1 MFGQEISMR
10 LALLCVV
17 GALACA
23 GGAASAQTADEQT
36 IKTVVQAETKAWIDR
51 NADAWQATWL
61 QDETAKRVIVQAS
74 TYTSQ
79 KGWSNIAPPMLKDFK
94 ENPTPLPITPS
105 IDQLVVRQQ
114 GDLAFVEY
122 DQTTTAPGAAASPT
136 PSREYRVLVKNGG
149 QWKIASQITHVV
161 NSFGDTPAATGG
173 RINGVGQSLLRSG
186 KVQEAIEI
194 FKINARLS
202 PEVAGAFL
210 SLGQA
215 YAAAGQN
222 DLAIENYEKALKL
235 NPKNE
240 NARKALEKLRSSK

>member
-1 MFGQEISMR
+1 
-10 LALLCVV
+10 
-17 GALACA
+17 
-23 GGAASAQTADEQT
+23 
-36 IKTVVQAETKAWIDR
+36 
-51 NADAWQATWL
+51 
-61 QDETAKRVIVQAS
+61 
-74 TYTSQ
+74 
-79 KGWSNIAPPMLKDFK
+79 MLKDFK

-105 IDQLVVRQQ
+105 IDQFVVRQQ

-149 QWKIASQITHVV
+149 RWKIASQITHVV

>member
-1 MFGQEISMR
+1 MR
-10 LALLCVV
+10 VALLCVV
-17 GALACA
+17 GALACG
-23 GGAASAQTADEQT
+23 GGAASAQTSDEEA

-61 QDETAKRVIVQAS
+61 QDETATRVIVQAS

-79 KGWSNIAPPMLKDFK
+79 KGWTTIAPPMLKDFK
-94 ENPTPLPITPS
+94 QNPTPLPFTAAV
-105 IDQLVVRQQ
+105 DKFVVRQQ
-114 GDLAFVEY
+114 GNLAFVEY
-122 DQTTTAPGAAASPT
+122 DQTTTAPNAPGAAPSPT

-161 NSFGDTPAATGG
+161 NSFGDTPGATGG

-186 KVQEAIEI
+186 KLQEAIEI

-202 PEVAGAFL
+202 PEVAGAFV
-210 SLGQA
+210 SLGEA
-215 YAAAGQN
+215 YSAAGQN